1 MTFETSM
8 VIDSE
13 VYVGAAE
20 EGGMQVLGPAEESF
34 DTQEFPCTAGEFVEA
49 HGSVELELPNGAE
62 TLSDALS
69 CLPSDERFRTRE
81 DARLAVCNGLG
92 EAAIG
97 RKAYSDRD
105 PACPGETGHDR
116 VSL

>member
-1 MTFETSM
+1 M
-8 VIDSE
+8 VIDSD
-13 VYVGAAE
+13 VYLDAAE
-20 EGGMQVLGPAEESF
+20 LAGMQVLGPAEESF

-69 CLPSDERFRTRE
+69 CLPSDEQLRTRE

-105 PACPGETGHDR
+105 PACPGESGRDR